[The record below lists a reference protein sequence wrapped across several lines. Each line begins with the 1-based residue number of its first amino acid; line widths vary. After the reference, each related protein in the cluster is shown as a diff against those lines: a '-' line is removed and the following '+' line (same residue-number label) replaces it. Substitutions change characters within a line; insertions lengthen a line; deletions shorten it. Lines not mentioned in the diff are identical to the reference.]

1 MDSKSSHSDQFA
13 AENSDEFNAHR
24 APDQP
29 LDLTLDATG
38 RNKPDDLS
46 GLPGTGNWQSVLLK
60 FVVVEFALV
69 PVALLLI
76 YWCDLP
82 NATNL
87 SGQLIG
93 EDSWLSAVVFGC
105 MATIPVLA
113 LFVTAELCEPHF
125 KSLQDLRQLVLTKLM
140 PWLRGIPTWGLLL
153 ISIGAGIGEEWLFR
167 GFFQQW
173 MKSLVGA
180 EAGIWIPILITS
192 LLFGLCHAVS
202 MTYFVATFLIGIY
215 FGFLT
220 EWTGSLLPAATSH
233 ALYDFIA
240 LVYLTQLDR
249 RTCQPTGQLI
259 CQEAE
264 QGSSDPIETTGNQSD
279 AGV

>member
-1 MDSKSSHSDQFA
+1 MDASSSDSDQFA
-13 AENSDEFNAHR
+13 AENSDEFNAQSG
-24 APDQP
+24 ADQP
-29 LDLTLDATG
+29 LDLTLESPESD
-38 RNKPDDLS
+38 KSDDLS
-46 GLPGTGNWQSVLLK
+46 SLPGTWQSVLLK

-82 NATNL
+82 NATSL

-93 EDSWLSAVVFGC
+93 EDSWLSAIVFGC
-105 MATIPVLA
+105 IATIPVLA
-113 LFVTAELCEPHF
+113 LFVAAELCEPHF
-125 KSLQDLRQLVLTKLM
+125 KPLQNLRQLVLTKLM
-140 PWLRGIPTWGLLL
+140 PWLRGIPIWGLLL

-167 GFFQQW
+167 GFVQQW
-173 MKSLVGA
+173 MKSLVGT

-202 MTYFVATFLIGIY
+202 LTYFVATFLIGIY
-215 FGFLT
+215 FGYLA

-249 RTCQPTGQLI
+249 RTRELSGQLI
-259 CQEAE
+259 GQEAE
-264 QGSSDPIETTGNQSD
+264 QGLSDAFDATGNQSD
-279 AGV
+279 V

>member
-1 MDSKSSHSDQFA
+1 
-13 AENSDEFNAHR
+13 
-24 APDQP
+24 
-29 LDLTLDATG
+29 
-38 RNKPDDLS
+38 
-46 GLPGTGNWQSVLLK
+46 
-60 FVVVEFALV
+60 
-69 PVALLLI
+69 
-76 YWCDLP
+76 
-82 NATNL
+82 
-87 SGQLIG
+87 
-93 EDSWLSAVVFGC
+93 
-105 MATIPVLA
+105 
-113 LFVTAELCEPHF
+113 
-125 KSLQDLRQLVLTKLM
+125 
-140 PWLRGIPTWGLLL
+140 
-153 ISIGAGIGEEWLFR
+153 
-167 GFFQQW
+167 

-202 MTYFVATFLIGIY
+202 MTYFVATVLIGIY

-259 CQEAE
+259 GQEAE
-264 QGSSDPIETTGNQSD
+264 QGSSDPIETTCNQSD